1 MSSSDAQKNKPQAVT
16 NNPKP
21 LWKRPVSWILAIIL
35 AALAASLTDVI
46 KPIISAGINQ
56 ITETGDPVAFRTE
69 VRMSAGDVSLP
80 PEVSLSEEDL
90 AALEPMTLEG
100 QIESLKKRG
109 AVVAGGQTLMVT
121 LRGNRTDPVR
131 VTDLRDA
138 SECTALRRGTLLR
151 MGASLPYEE
160 VSLRIG
166 LQAGD
171 SSAEAQ
177 QWDEKSLSSRPY
189 FPDKTITLKK
199 GEAQVI
205 NIDLYPAAGKIC
217 RPQVQMTVI
226 DRDQKRIQQL
236 VPESQQAPL
245 MAFEPDEAEPQY
257 SRVYIGGNFCKKFVP
272 APPGWQLIKIE
283 VICRPGNSTPG

>member
-1 MSSSDAQKNKPQAVT
+1 MSSSDAQNSKPKAAA

-21 LWKRPVSWILAIIL
+21 LWKRPVSWAVAIIL

-46 KPIISAGINQ
+46 KPIITAGINQ

-69 VRMSAGDVSLP
+69 VHQGAGDVTLP
-80 PEVSLSEEDL
+80 PDASLSGEDL
-90 AALEPMTLEG
+90 AALEPMRLQG

-138 SECTALRRGTLLR
+138 SACTGLRRGTLLR
-151 MGASLPYEE
+151 MGAPMPYEDL
-160 VSLRIG
+160 SLRIG
-166 LQAGD
+166 LQVGD
-171 SSAEAQ
+171 SSSEAK
-177 QWDEKSLSSRPY
+177 QWDEKSLSFRPY

-199 GEAQVI
+199 GEEQVI
-205 NIDLYPAAGKIC
+205 NIDLYPAAGKVC

-226 DRDQKRIQQL
+226 HRDQKRIQQL
-236 VPESQQAPL
+236 VPESQQVPL
-245 MAFEPDEAEPQY
+245 MASEPAEAEPRY
-257 SRVYIGGNFCKKFVP
+257 SRVYIGGNFCRKFVA
-272 APPGWQLIKIE
+272 APPDWELVNKE
-283 VICRPGNSTPG
+283 VICGPGNSPPR